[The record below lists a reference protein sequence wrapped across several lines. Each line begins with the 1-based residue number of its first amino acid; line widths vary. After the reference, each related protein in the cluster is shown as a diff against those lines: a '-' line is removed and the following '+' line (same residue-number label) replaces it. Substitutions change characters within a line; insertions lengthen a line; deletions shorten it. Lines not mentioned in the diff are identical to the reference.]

1 MDNDNIRRYEVK
13 SMASENAD
21 HGASVF
27 ARCFIALAHAQV
39 YVDTLE
45 ELANL
50 LGFSCKEVSKKELEI
65 LKLVINCKH
74 DNLPEDI
81 RQKSQEV
88 RYLRDKLSNYS
99 F

>member
-1 MDNDNIRRYEVK
+1 MK

-21 HGASVF
+21 HGASVLKK
-27 ARCFIALAHAQV
+27 CFIVLAYAQV
-39 YVDTLE
+39 YFDTVE

-50 LGFSCKEVSKKELEI
+50 LGFSYKKSVSKEELEI
-65 LKLVINCKH
+65 LELVVRCKH

-81 RQKSQEV
+81 QQKSQEV
-88 RYLRDKLSNYS
+88 RSLHDKLSSYS